1 MDSWRLI
8 VGLGNP
14 GDTYA
19 NTRHNAGF
27 LAVEGLARRWSAQ
40 WAEEKRF
47 SARVARAD
55 LEGCRVLLCQPQ
67 TFMNLSGEAVG
78 PLSDYYKI
86 GLDRLLIVVDDAD
99 LALGEVRL
107 LPEGGSG
114 GHHGLE
120 SVEMH
125 VASTNYPRQRIGIGR
140 PTGGGNLSAHVLG
153 SFTAEERMTLEG
165 SVGRAAEQVEC
176 WLKRGIQAAMNDYN
190 GKGR

>member
-14 GDTYA
+14 GDAYA

-27 LAVEGLARRWSAQ
+27 IAVEALARRWNAQ
-40 WAEEKRF
+40 WADEKRF
-47 SARVARAD
+47 SARMARAD
-55 LEGCRVLLCQPQ
+55 FEGCRVLLCQPQ

-86 GLDRLLIVVDDAD
+86 GLDRMLIVVDDAD

-125 VASTNYPRQRIGIGR
+125 VASPNYPRQRIGIGR
-140 PTGGGNLSAHVLG
+140 PAVGNLSAHVLG
-153 SFTAEERMTLEG
+153 PFTPSERATLDG
-165 SVGRAAEQVEC
+165 VAGRAAEQLEC
-176 WLKRGIQAAMNDYN
+176 WIKQGIQAAMNNYN